1 MVPYRS
7 AKKKLSKDE
16 IIDIMK
22 RNVDLY
28 KNEPDFVN
36 YIVDLAMYLLENR
49 YAKEMP
55 DVGEVDTEDKA
66 GQRPKTPLEIYKVFR
81 SYSSVDPS
89 KHCRLCGAPTGGK
102 MKCPVCGNMG

>member
-1 MVPYRS
+1 MVPYRT

-16 IIDIMK
+16 IIDILK

-49 YAKEMP
+49 YEKELP
-55 DVGEVDTEDKA
+55 EIGEPDTEDKA
-66 GQRPKTPLEIYKVFR
+66 SQHVKTPIEIYKVFR
-81 SYSSVDPS
+81 SYSKLDPS

-102 MKCPVCGNMG
+102 MKCPVCANMG

>member
-49 YAKEMP
+49 YAKELP

-66 GQRPKTPLEIYKVFR
+66 GQRPKTPLEIYKV
-81 SYSSVDPS
+81 
-89 KHCRLCGAPTGGK
+89 
-102 MKCPVCGNMG
+102 